1 MPEFDGRVS
10 ILNTEGMAQRY
21 IGKSDPSKKFVAPKK
36 LAGSVT
42 ATMRAYIAAAR
53 AAGYPYYV
61 YTLSDGGGVFYVGK
75 GTRDRVF
82 QHERLS
88 DTDRNAVKQA
98 RIRACGVPFK
108 DVVAFFQ
115 YEDDAYRF
123 ETELIADNAETLT
136 NISSGTVTSEQ
147 AARARAQALLDGMRS
162 FDDWVPTL
170 SPDKMACC
178 ARLGGSLRGF
188 YDQLRAAVV
197 SVIENP
203 ATRIFLPHRKYPG
216 EERPHV

>member
-1 MPEFDGRVS
+1 
-10 ILNTEGMAQRY
+10 MAQRPA
-21 IGKSDPSKKFVAPKK
+21 GKSEPPKK
-36 LAGSVT
+36 PVPKKQAVEKKAAGSAA
-42 ATMRAYIAAAR
+42 ATLRAYISAAR

-61 YTLSDGGGVFYVGK
+61 YTLSDAGGVFYVGK

-82 QHERLS
+82 HHERLS
-88 DTDRNAVKQA
+88 EADRNAVKQA
-98 RIRACGVPFK
+98 RIRACGEPLK

-123 ETELIADNAETLT
+123 ETELIAENAETLT

-147 AARARAQALLDGMRS
+147 ATRARAQALLDGMRS

-170 SPDKMACC
+170 SPEKMACC

-197 SVIENP
+197 GVIENP
-203 ATRIFLPHRKYPG
+203 ATRIFVPHRKYPG
-216 EERPHV
+216 EERAHV

>member
-1 MPEFDGRVS
+1 
-10 ILNTEGMAQRY
+10 MAQRTV
-21 IGKSDPSKKFVAPKK
+21 GKSEPQKKPAPKK
-36 LAGSVT
+36 PAAAQKAAGS
-42 ATMRAYIAAAR
+42 AANALRAYIGAAR

-61 YTLSDGGGVFYVGK
+61 YTLSDAGGVFYIGK

-82 QHERLS
+82 HHERLS
-88 DTDRNAVKQA
+88 EADRNAVKQA
-98 RIRACGVPFK
+98 RIRACGEPLK

-123 ETELIADNAETLT
+123 ETELIAENADTLT

-162 FDDWVPTL
+162 FDDWVPKL
-170 SPDKMACC
+170 SPEKMACC

-188 YDQLRAAVV
+188 YDQLRAAVIG
-197 SVIENP
+197 VIENP
-203 ATRIFLPHRKYPG
+203 STRIFVPHRKYAG